1 MGQGSVGRIALC
13 VVILTAGSA
22 RAARPPQIKSLDD
35 DSAVQLSVLM
45 QEEPSAANDCGMLPN
60 VDKDC
65 TPCEGDTPY
74 VDLVIRECVAE
85 CTVGHEIKGGDEP
98 DKGQCVACQAGK
110 FADHVKH
117 TCGSACPE
125 GTTENDH
132 ARNCDSH
139 VTLYKD
145 TDVTLSE
152 EGSTSDSSEEERKKR
167 MKKRK
172 KKKKKTKK
180 KKKKGKSPAAR
191 RRKASA
197 SRGRGRGKKSSELR
211 EKLRAQRRALVRRR
225 KAKAWAC
232 WGRPECRLD

>member
-1 MGQGSVGRIALC
+1 MGGSVGRIALC
-13 VVILTAGSA
+13 VILLTAGSA

-65 TPCEGDTPY
+65 APCEGDTPY
-74 VDLVIRECVAE
+74 VDLVTRECIAE

-125 GTTENDH
+125 GTTENDD

-139 VTLYKD
+139 VTLYED
-145 TDVTLSE
+145 TDVTLG
-152 EGSTSDSSEEERKKR
+152 GSASGDPQCPPDKPLIEWRHKSDQTSPCVSKCPVGQVPRNKITHWKHRKCR
-167 MKKRK
+167 GCA
-172 KKKKKTKK
+172 
-180 KKKKGKSPAAR
+180 KGKFAD
-191 RRKASA
+191 
-197 SRGRGRGKKSSELR
+197 
-211 EKLRAQRRALVRRR
+211 Q
-225 KAKAWAC
+225 
-232 WGRPECRLD
+232 